1 MKGILAK
8 ANRILA
14 KALLF
19 SQWNWI
25 DNGSKTEVISTP
37 EPVNG
42 FDLPDYNPHPLWR
55 NQPTRP
61 KRFAIASWCFLSGE
75 GVLFKGTQL
84 IKELNIAFEDKLQRQ
99 WTPFF
104 QINCFEKKLSIHLNA
119 SVLVWDDWGSGNYYH
134 WFCESLVRLNAF
146 LDTGKEA
153 VVLLPANPPNFV
165 LDSLKHLFPSVQ
177 TKTMKANRLHLFRR
191 LYVQDYLVLNVP
203 HPSVLF
209 IRERMLGVLSS
220 QIGSVAEPTRLGILR
235 KGSLR
240 RRIINQEDYETWCVE
255 NGIRLIDPGEFSFIE
270 QVRLFAQ
277 ANFLIAP
284 HGAGQTNMLFMRSG
298 ASIIEIN
305 KADTT
310 SATMCYLSLSAQLGF
325 RFYYLPAKVSG
336 YDLAFDAA
344 TADRLI
350 QHI

>member
-25 DNGSKTEVISTP
+25 DNGSKSEVISTP
-37 EPVNG
+37 EPVNV

-104 QINCFEKKLSIHLNA
+104 QIKCFEKKLSIHLNA

-191 LYVQDYLVLNVP
+191 LYIQDYLVLNVP

-298 ASIIEIN
+298 ASIMEIN
-305 KADTT
+305 KADTAA
-310 SATMCYLSLSAQLGF
+310 ATMCYLSLSAQLGF

-344 TADRLI
+344 TADRLMKNI
-350 QHI
+350 